1 MEYYNPNDNSTKR
14 YAAISTLVVV
24 ALFVIVACFISIT
37 VMPSVR
43 SMPNVIVEF
52 VTPTVDEEVIE
63 EERVAMKSVGDVN
76 AKDKQIV
83 NQPKESPTPRSQEA
97 KGEDEVTENVK
108 PQIDQRALYNGGAV
122 GTTATQT
129 VVTGSNAVQGD
140 TNKNHGESGGS
151 DFEGY
156 DNLSEGLRNRG
167 LAKPLGEPEKDYNEE
182 GIVVVRVTVA
192 PDGRVIKA
200 EPISLGAAND
210 TEKLRKLALEAALD
224 PQKTMLKPGEGET
237 VGTIT
242 YEFNITN

>member
-37 VMPSVR
+37 VIPSVR

-108 PQIDQRALYNGGAV
+108 PQIDKRALFNNADVV

-129 VVTGSNAVQGD
+129 VVTGSNAQQGD
-140 TNKNHGESGGS
+140 TDKSHGKGGGS

-156 DNLSEGLRNRG
+156 DNLSEGLKNRG
-167 LAKPLGEPEKDYNEE
+167 LQKNLGQPPLIYNSE
-182 GIVVVRVTVA
+182 GIVVLSVTVA
-192 PDGRVIKA
+192 PNGRVISA
-200 EPISLGAAND
+200 ERSYIGEANV
-210 TEKLRKLALEAALD
+210 TPELLKLAKEAALD
-224 PQKTMLKPGEGET
+224 PEKTMFNPSEGET

-242 YEFNITN
+242 YEFGLH